1 MNNLVRNNLTA
12 KRLKE
17 INKVREKRK
26 ESISG
31 IIFFWG
37 MVAICACIGRISNSD
52 AVYANGNIMRYKH
65 KIASVTRTRN
75 KALLKANKTIEKQ
88 SVGAITQ
95 EDTIGISENGKKFLK
110 ENEGLSRQGYWDTN
124 GITLGWGHKIKS
136 DDPKWLR
143 EKNVGDWISKKDAD
157 ELFEKDM
164 ETFINPAL
172 RRICCELNDN
182 NVHVNQHM
190 IDAMASLIYNC
201 GEHGFKSTDFYALL
215 KQGKVKQASR
225 ILIHTKVAC
234 DGHKNRRLKE
244 QKLMN
249 GNYTII

>member
-17 INKVREKRK
+17 INKIRGKRN
-26 ESISG
+26 ENRYSVM
-31 IIFFWG
+31 FFWG
-37 MVAICACIGRISNSD
+37 MVAVCACIGQVNHDNVASANDNISQ
-52 AVYANGNIMRYKH
+52 YKH
-65 KIASVTRTRN
+65 KLVSVT
-75 KALLKANKTIEKQ
+75 KTLCEVSSKTKDVI
-88 SVGAITQ
+88 VM
-95 EDTIGISENGKKFLK
+95 DTMRQCAIGISEKGKKFIK